1 MALPLAFS
9 GTFLGWETGT
19 YCGPHFSE
27 SIILTNFLLFPLG
40 NTLGARGDSC
50 GRAIDFLV
58 FLLFCSGRYAS
69 GKGHSF
75 FDSAAPMTSL
85 LIHVPAKFYR
95 SGWFAPDDLTQ
106 GSRSIDQYD
115 WVTITAAAWPQRV
128 WYISSCHDFSQIRLR
143 YITSTFASTIF
154 TWVE

>member
-1 MALPLAFS
+1 MITFYCNLGRPVAYTMCENFLDFVGTAKWPSLS

-69 GKGHSF
+69 GKGHNC
-75 FDSAAPMTSL
+75 FDSAEPMTTL

-95 SGWFAPDDLTQ
+95 SG
-106 GSRSIDQYD
+106 
-115 WVTITAAAWPQRV
+115 
-128 WYISSCHDFSQIRLR
+128 
-143 YITSTFASTIF
+143 
-154 TWVE
+154 